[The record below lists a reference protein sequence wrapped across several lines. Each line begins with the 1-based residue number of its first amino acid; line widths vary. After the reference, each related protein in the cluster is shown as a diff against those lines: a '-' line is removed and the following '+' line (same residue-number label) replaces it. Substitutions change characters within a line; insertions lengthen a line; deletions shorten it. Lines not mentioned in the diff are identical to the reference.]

1 MTAAA
6 PGAAP
11 ADAARASACATAG
24 ATACATACATITRL
38 YAALAALDGAAMQ
51 ACYAPDAEFDDEAF
65 SLRGAAQIGGM
76 WRMLCEATQ
85 AKGRDVWRVEASQ
98 ITAQSAHWEAH
109 YRFSATGR
117 LVHNSIDASFE
128 IGADGLI
135 RRQRDRF
142 NFWRWA
148 RQALGPPG
156 LLLGWTGFLR
166 RKVRLQAAA
175 NLAKFMAG
183 NKT

>member
-1 MTAAA
+1 MTGAA

-11 ADAARASACATAG
+11 ADAARTA
-24 ATACATACATITRL
+24 ACATACATITRL

-51 ACYAPDAEFDDEAF
+51 ACYAADAEFDDEAF
-65 SLRGAAQIGGM
+65 SLRGAVQIGGM
-76 WRMLCEATQ
+76 WRMLCEATK
-85 AKGRDVWRVEASQ
+85 AKGRNVWRVEASQ

-109 YRFSATGR
+109 YRFSSTGR

-128 IGADGLI
+128 IGSDGRI

-142 NFWRWA
+142 NFWRWS
-148 RQALGPPG
+148 RQALGTPG

-175 NLAKFMAG
+175 DLAKFMAG
-183 NKT
+183 NKNT